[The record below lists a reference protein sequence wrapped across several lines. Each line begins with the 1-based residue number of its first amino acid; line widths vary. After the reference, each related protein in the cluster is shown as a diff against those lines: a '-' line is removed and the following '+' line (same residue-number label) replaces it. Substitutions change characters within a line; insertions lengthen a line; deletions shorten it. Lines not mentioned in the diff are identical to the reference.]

1 MRIDSSGQVGIGT
14 TSITDKLTVYG
25 GIKAIQSDSVNTSA
39 IALDFDSD
47 IARVR
52 STVNGTGTQRP
63 LGFFIGGSENMRMR
77 IDASGNLLVGKTSD
91 AFEVE
96 GSCLR
101 SSPITNA
108 SLATFT
114 RDSSNVAA
122 FNRLTNDGSLLTFYK
137 DGTAVGSIGSRA
149 STAIYIDSHGS
160 AGKVGLDID
169 SFILPRNNGALATS
183 GVYLGTGSYRFQQ
196 LFVNE
201 STSVSSDRRLKENIA
216 DADDAGTVI
225 DSLQI
230 RKFDWIEN
238 GKHQDYG
245 VIAQEV
251 LEVVPDAVQVPEDE
265 DGRMGVSYETFIPM
279 LIKEVQSLRSRV
291 AELENV

>member
-1 MRIDSSGQVGIGT
+1 MKSADQVLLEFGKKTRGLSREQKLDFASKLGIDQSLIQLLSKSSGEIDTLRKEAIKLGRVNTEQA
-14 TSITDKLTVYG
+14 DKMAAYN
-25 GIKAIQSDSVNTSA
+25 DSVTRFKAGLDGLKREIA
-39 IALDFDSD
+39 IGLLPIVSEMTADFVAFIKGLDF
-47 IARVR
+47 
-52 STVNGTGTQRP
+52 
-63 LGFFIGGSENMRMR
+63 
-77 IDASGNLLVGKTSD
+77 
-91 AFEVE
+91 
-96 GSCLR
+96 
-101 SSPITNA
+101 
-108 SLATFT
+108 
-114 RDSSNVAA
+114 
-122 FNRLTNDGSLLTFYK
+122 
-137 DGTAVGSIGSRA
+137 
-149 STAIYIDSHGS
+149 
-160 AGKVGLDID
+160 D

-216 DADDAGTVI
+216 DADDAGNVI
-225 DSLQI
+225 DSVQI